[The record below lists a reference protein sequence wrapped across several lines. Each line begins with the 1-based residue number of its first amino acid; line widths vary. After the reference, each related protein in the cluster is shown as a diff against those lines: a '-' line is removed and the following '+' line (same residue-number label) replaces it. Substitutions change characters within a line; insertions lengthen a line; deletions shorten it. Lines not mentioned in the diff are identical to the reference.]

1 MSRRQRLT
9 LTLILILTFLT
20 VLPLQGE
27 AGHARGTSYLVYVGT
42 FTNGKS
48 QGIYAYRFDPA
59 TGKAYY
65 LGLSAATPNPTFLL
79 ASKNERY
86 LYAVNELGNG
96 QGEKGNTVSVFR
108 IDSHTGKLVF
118 INKVSSAG
126 AGPCHLSQDH
136 TAKVLL
142 VANCGSGSLA
152 LLPIMPDG
160 SLGEATAV
168 VQHQGSSINPVRQ
181 KGPHA
186 HGIAISPDNR
196 FALVADLGLD
206 KIFLH
211 PMNPR
216 NRILSAGHVAASVIP
231 GGGVRH
237 LAFHPNGKFL
247 YAIDEL
253 DSSLTVFH
261 YTRGMLQMVETL
273 PALPS
278 GTAPAKGGSE
288 LEVDRSGHFLYASIR
303 GEQNSIG
310 VFSIDPRSGRL
321 SPIQFISTEGET
333 PRHFAIDPGGAWL
346 AVANQNSHSIVWLR
360 RNAESGRLQS
370 AHRRSQEVDSPTCVV
385 FVVSR

>member
-1 MSRRQRLT
+1 MSRRQKLT
-9 LTLILILTFLT
+9 LTLILALTSLAG
-20 VLPLQGE
+20 VPLEGG
-27 AGHARGTSYLVYVGT
+27 AGHTGGATYLMYVGT
-42 FTNGKS
+42 MTNGNS
-48 QGIYAYRFDPA
+48 RGIYAYRFDPA
-59 TGKAYY
+59 TGRSHF

-86 LYAVNELGNG
+86 LYAVNESGND
-96 QGEKGNTVSVFR
+96 QGEKGNTVSAFR

-126 AGPCHLSQDH
+126 AGPCHLSLDR

-160 SLGEATAV
+160 SLGKAAAV
-168 VQHQGSSINPVRQ
+168 VQHQGSGMDPVRQ
-181 KGPHA
+181 KGPHV

-216 NRILSAGHVAASVIP
+216 NRILSAGRVAVGVTP

-261 YTRGMLQMVETL
+261 YSHDMLRKIETL
-273 PALPS
+273 PALPG

-310 VFSIDPRSGRL
+310 VFAIDARSGRL
-321 SPIQFISTEGET
+321 SPIQFISTEGKT
-333 PRHFAIDPGGAWL
+333 PRHFAIDPGGSWL

-360 RNAESGRLQS
+360 RNVESGRLQS
-370 AHRRSQEVDSPTCVV
+370 AHSRSQDVDSPTCVA

>member
-1 MSRRQRLT
+1 MSRRQKPT
-9 LTLILILTFLT
+9 LALIVALTFLAG
-20 VLPLQGE
+20 VPLQGE
-27 AGHARGTSYLVYVGT
+27 TGHARGASYLVYVGT
-42 FTNGKS
+42 LTNGNS

-59 TGKAYY
+59 TGKSHF
-65 LGLSAATPNPTFLL
+65 LGLSAVTPDPTFLL

-96 QGEKGNTVSVFR
+96 QGEKGNTVSAFR

-160 SLGEATAV
+160 SLGVATAV
-168 VQHQGSSINPVRQ
+168 VQHQGSSINPARQ

-216 NRILSAGHVAASVIP
+216 NRILSAGHVAVSVIP

-261 YTRGMLQMVETL
+261 YTHGTLRKIETL
-273 PALPS
+273 PALPR
-278 GTAPAKGGSE
+278 GTVPAKGGSE

-321 SPIQFISTEGET
+321 SPIQFSSTEGET
-333 PRHFAIDPGGAWL
+333 PRHFAIDPGGSWL

-370 AHRRSQEVDSPTCVV
+370 AHRRSLEVDSPACVV
-385 FVVSR
+385 FIVSR